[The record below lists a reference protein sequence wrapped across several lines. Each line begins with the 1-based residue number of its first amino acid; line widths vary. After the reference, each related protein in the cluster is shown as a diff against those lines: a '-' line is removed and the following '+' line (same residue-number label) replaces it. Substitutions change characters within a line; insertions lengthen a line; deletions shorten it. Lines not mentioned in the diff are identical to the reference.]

1 MSNFVKYKDVIY
13 MHCFGTSD
21 AYNVSAN
28 QGRFGSNGSK
38 LNSKVFRFNTT
49 TDLYSLKLSKNAKLQ
64 VLQLMM
70 PEYYDLNYNN
80 NYYSLLRLRASTEC
94 KIWDS
99 FRKGVGYPIIYINT
113 GNLRIETFTP
123 SIESYISIGS
133 NFLSNG
139 YIEFEIEYPNE
150 TTADVNFTVSKNNEF
165 YVYFKIVDIEDE
177 TTQDIN
183 LAPLNINDSV
193 VSNGH
198 NVGSQRPTLHDR
210 NFK

>member
-21 AYNVSAN
+21 SYNVSAN
-28 QGRFGSNGSK
+28 QGRFSSNGLK

-70 PEYYDLNYNN
+70 PEYYDVNVNN
-80 NYYSLLRLRASTEC
+80 NDYSLLRLRASTEC

-99 FRKGVGYPIIYINT
+99 FRKSVGYPIIYKNT
-113 GNLRIETFTP
+113 GNLKIETFTP

-150 TTADVNFTVSKNNEF
+150 GTTDVNFTVSKNNAF
-165 YVYFKIVDIEDE
+165 YIYFKIVDIEDE
-177 TTQDIN
+177 TTKDIN
-183 LAPLNINDSV
+183 LAPLNISDSV
-193 VSNGH
+193 ISNGH
-198 NVGSQRPTLHDR
+198 NVGNKIPVLRDR
-210 NFK
+210 QFK

>member
-1 MSNFVKYKDVIY
+1 MSIFVKYKDVIY

-21 AYNVSAN
+21 TYNVSEN
-28 QGRFGSNGSK
+28 QGRYSSNGSK

-64 VLQLMM
+64 VIQLMM
-70 PEYYDLNYNN
+70 PEYYDANLNN
-80 NYYSLLRLRASTEC
+80 NDYSLLRIRASTEC

-99 FRKGVGYPIIYINT
+99 FRKGVGYPIIYKNT
-113 GNLRIETFTP
+113 GNLTVETFTP

-150 TTADVNFTVSKNNEF
+150 STTDVNFTVSKNNAF
-165 YVYFKIVDIEDE
+165 YIYFKIVNIEDE
-177 TTQDIN
+177 QTSDVN
-183 LAPLNINDSV
+183 LAPLNINESAV
-193 VSNGH
+193 RNGH
-198 NVGSQRPTLHDR
+198 NIGNDIPKLRDR
-210 NFK
+210 MFK